1 MIISESELKKIR
13 HIFSKMIPTFFHP
26 FTCKGPKGLPSREET
41 CKSLVI
47 YKSLHGWIFKDSFFH
62 ISCSIDQLSRLSHVF
77 GSQLNRARKGL
88 SRAVGAKSRQ
98 SKNS

>member
-13 HIFSKMIPTFFHP
+13 HIFSEMIPTFFHP

-47 YKSLHGWIFKDSFFH
+47 YKSLHGYLRIVFFT
-62 ISCSIDQLSRLSHVF
+62 S
-77 GSQLNRARKGL
+77 GSLYIQG
-88 SRAVGAKSRQ
+88 GEG
-98 SKNS
+98 

>member
-13 HIFSKMIPTFFHP
+13 HIFSEMIPTFFHP

-47 YKSLHGWIFKDSFFH
+47 YKSLHGYLRIVFFT
-62 ISCSIDQLSRLSHVF
+62 S
-77 GSQLNRARKGL
+77 GSSLYIQGGERGMII
-88 SRAVGAKSRQ
+88 V
-98 SKNS
+98 

>member
-13 HIFSKMIPTFFHP
+13 HIFSEMIPTFFHP

-62 ISCSIDQLSRLSHVF
+62 IRLSIYS
-77 GSQLNRARKGL
+77 GWRARDDHCIT
-88 SRAVGAKSRQ
+88 RASTWW
-98 SKNS
+98 NC